1 MTDYLFFGAAVSKI
15 DEDFQ
20 HYLQRAHKEGHHPL
34 CLCKSPAV
42 PMYVSRVNNSFI
54 LKRMPNRGSEHH
66 PDCDSY
72 EIPVGLSG
80 RGLVQNRAIVEDHDS
95 GLTSLKLGFP
105 LSKSTSSR
113 DPITASPTEKKT
125 VQADPAKL
133 SMRAY
138 FEYLYEEAGL
148 TRWSPKMSGKR
159 NWHIVRYH
167 LLQASQNKLS
177 RRSPLAECT
186 WIPEVFSVEKK
197 DEIASRRRRFF
208 ANMKPEKGKTPFA
221 LLIGEIKAIE
231 TSRFGGKLVVKHMPD
246 APVYMAEDVYRRVNK
261 AFAAEIALFEED
273 ETIHLLAMMTFYL
286 SASGNPQVET
296 ITLIT
301 VDQNWL
307 PFESLEERELLERL
321 VTDGRYF
328 IKSMRYNLSSSDVM
342 ASVII
347 TDTKPE
353 ATAFYIIPMGATESY
368 YDELDSLVK
377 EAGIPAHIWDA
388 NEDTAMTLPPINNPA
403 VNAATTPQTPAD
415 PDTGPDHFDDSDYI
429 PDHNDAPFNLYAD
442 EEENL

>member
-1 MTDYLFFGAAVSKI
+1 
-15 DEDFQ
+15 
-20 HYLQRAHKEGHHPL
+20 
-34 CLCKSPAV
+34 
-42 PMYVSRVNNSFI
+42 
-54 LKRMPNRGSEHH
+54 
-66 PDCDSY
+66 
-72 EIPVGLSG
+72 
-80 RGLVQNRAIVEDHDS
+80 
-95 GLTSLKLGFP
+95 
-105 LSKSTSSR
+105 
-113 DPITASPTEKKT
+113 
-125 VQADPAKL
+125 
-133 SMRAY
+133 
-138 FEYLYEEAGL
+138 
-148 TRWSPKMSGKR
+148 
-159 NWHIVRYH
+159 
-167 LLQASQNKLS
+167 
-177 RRSPLAECT
+177 
-186 WIPEVFSVEKK
+186 
-197 DEIASRRRRFF
+197 
-208 ANMKPEKGKTPFA
+208 
-221 LLIGEIKAIE
+221 
-231 TSRFGGKLVVKHMPD
+231 
-246 APVYMAEDVYRRVNK
+246 
-261 AFAAEIALFEED
+261 
-273 ETIHLLAMMTFYL
+273 MTFYL

-403 VNAATTPQTPAD
+403 VNAATGPQTPAD